1 MIAYNKTLLNNLRI
15 HQVAKRWFAN
25 NLISTEQMAKVISNY
40 KIDHFKPNIFIKIG
54 LFIFSFFIIGAAL
67 GLYSLFTMALLYN
80 SNGDGVVAY
89 SIVACVLFATAC
101 FFFLEKFIQWRN
113 WYSNGMDDALLY
125 NGLGFLLSI
134 IIFSMSDNLNDEDAF
149 LIVCMVYLPFLTAAV
164 IRYAD
169 RVVTMAATVCSYMI
183 FFLIVMK
190 TGSTAKFVMPFAF
203 MTLSGIYYF
212 ASKKMLATPS
222 AINYKGCLTVLKTI
236 SLIVFYISG
245 NYFVIRESSAEFF
258 HLELGPGQDIP
269 MAFVFYAFTAL
280 VPLIYLFFGLKRKDK
295 LMVWVALLLISVS
308 VLTFKY
314 YFSLGHPEVTL
325 TIAGLVMMGVAYG
338 SIKYLATDKYGIT
351 FKDDPNEDNFL
362 RSNAEA
368 LVIAQSFSQAPVQSA
383 DAGVQMGGGEFGG
396 GGSGNKF

>member
-15 HQVAKRWFAN
+15 HKVAKRWFAHE
-25 NLISTEQMAKVISNY
+25 LISAEQMAKVISNY
-40 KIDHFKPNIFIKIG
+40 KIDYFKPNIFIKIG

-67 GLYSLFTMALLYN
+67 GLYSLFTLGIFAATSSN
-80 SNGDGVVAY
+80 SYQAY
-89 SIVACVLFATAC
+89 GAITCVIFGTAC

-125 NGLGFLLSI
+125 NGLGFLLSM
-134 IIFSMSDNLNDEDAF
+134 IIFCVSDNLNDEDAF
-149 LIVCMVYLPFLTAAV
+149 LLVCLVYLPFLVAAV

-169 RVVTMAATVCSYMI
+169 RLVTIVAAVCSYFI
-183 FFLIVMK
+183 FFLIVQK

-203 MTLSGIYYF
+203 MILSGIYYF
-212 ASKKMLATPS
+212 AAKKLLVNPI
-222 AINYKGCLTVLKTI
+222 AIHYKSCLKVLKTI
-236 SLIVFYISG
+236 ALIVFYVSG
-245 NYFVIRESSAEFF
+245 NYFVIRESSIEFF
-258 HLELGPGQDIP
+258 HLEIGPGQDIP
-269 MAFVFYAFTAL
+269 MAFIFYAFTAL
-280 VPLIYLFFGLKRKDK
+280 IPLGYLFFGLKRKDK
-295 LMVWVALLLISVS
+295 LMVWVALLLIAVS

-325 TIAGLVMMGVAYG
+325 TIAGLVMMAVAYG
-338 SIKYLATDKYGIT
+338 SIKYLVTDKYGIT
-351 FKDDPNEDNFL
+351 FKDDPNDDNFL

-368 LVIAQSFSQAPVQSA
+368 LVIAQSFAQPVQTT